1 MLSYGRI
8 EKNIRYQI
16 FKLCHES
23 GGGHIASSL
32 SMVEILWSI
41 FSTHYKPT
49 HDRFLLSSC
58 QGALALYCVQHALKN
73 QAFKLSDFLKEGSDL
88 TMFPNDDL
96 PFSDMTSG
104 SLGHGISM
112 AVGMGLHKKF
122 NTAAE
127 DTLYV
132 VVGDGELDEG
142 SNWEGIMAAAHF
154 SINNLIIIINYNK
167 VQIDGPI
174 ATVMNIEPLADKLT
188 SFGCNV
194 LSVNGHNTEEIVN
207 AISTI
212 KLNKTAGPSV
222 LIAHTI
228 KGHGISFCT
237 KDLSWHYR
245 VPTALELDFVK
256 SELDIH

>member
-1 MLSYGRI
+1 MLGRI
-8 EKNIRYQI
+8 EKDIRYQI
-16 FKLCHES
+16 FKLCHEA

-41 FSTHYKPT
+41 FSTHYKPP

-58 QGALALYCVQHALKN
+58 QGALALYCVQHTLKTPD
-73 QAFKLSDFLKEGSDL
+73 FELTDFLKEGSNL
-88 TMFPNDDL
+88 TMFPNTDL

-112 AVGMGLHKKF
+112 AVGMGLHKKI
-122 NTAAE
+122 NAVVG

-154 SINNLIIIINYNK
+154 SISNLIIIINYNK
-167 VQIDGPI
+167 VQIDGTT
-174 ATVMNIEPLADKLT
+174 ASVMNIEPLIDKLT

-194 LSVNGHNTEEIVN
+194 FSVDGHNTKEI
-207 AISTI
+207 IDTI
-212 KLNKTAGPSV
+212 TSIKQKNTEGPSV

-228 KGHGISFCT
+228 KGHGISFCA

-245 VPTALELDFVK
+245 VPTKLELDFVK
-256 SELDIH
+256 QELDFH

>member
-1 MLSYGRI
+1 MFNCGRN

-41 FSTHYKPT
+41 FSTHYKPP

-73 QAFKLSDFLKEGSDL
+73 QKFQLSDFLKEGTNL
-88 TMFPNDDL
+88 TMFPNNDL

-112 AVGMGLHKKF
+112 AVGMALHKKF
-122 NTAAE
+122 NNTAE

-167 VQIDGPI
+167 VQIDGPT
-174 ATVMNIEPLADKLT
+174 ATVMNIEPLVDKLT

-194 LSVNGHNTEEIVN
+194 LSVNGHDTEEIIN

-212 KLNKTAGPSV
+212 KKNKTAGPSA
-222 LIAHTI
+222 LIAHTV
-228 KGHGISFCT
+228 KGHGISFCA

-245 VPTALELDFVK
+245 IPTALELDFVK
-256 SELDIH
+256 SELNVH

>member
-1 MLSYGRI
+1 MLGRI

-32 SMVEILWSI
+32 SMVEILWSV
-41 FSTHYKPT
+41 FSAHYKPP

-58 QGALALYCVQHALKN
+58 QGALALYCVQYALKN
-73 QAFKLSDFLKEGSDL
+73 QEFKLSDFLKEGSDL
-88 TMFPNDDL
+88 TMFPNTDL

-122 NTAAE
+122 NAAVE

-154 SINNLIIIINYNK
+154 SISNLIIIINYNK
-167 VQIDGPI
+167 VQIDGTT
-174 ATVMNIEPLADKLT
+174 AAVMNIEPLVDKLT

-194 LSVNGHNTEEIVN
+194 LSVNGHNTEEIID

-212 KLNKTAGPSV
+212 KRKKTEGPSV
-222 LIAHTI
+222 LIAHTV
-228 KGHGISFCT
+228 KGYGISFCA

-256 SELDIH
+256 SELDVH

>member
-1 MLSYGRI
+1 MLDNGRI

-32 SMVEILWSI
+32 SMVEILWSV

-58 QGALALYCVQHALKN
+58 QGALALYCVQHAPTN
-73 QAFKLSDFLKEGSDL
+73 EAFQLSDFLKEGSDL
-88 TMFPNDDL
+88 TMFPNDKL
-96 PFSDMTSG
+96 AFSDMSSG
-104 SLGHGISM
+104 SLGHGISI
-112 AVGMGLHKKF
+112 AVGMGLHKNS
-122 NTAAE
+122 NTAAN
-127 DTLYV
+127 TLYV

-167 VQIDGPI
+167 VQIDGPV
-174 ATVMNIEPLADKLT
+174 AAVMNIEPLVDKLI

-194 LSVNGHNTEEIVN
+194 LNVNGHNTDEIVN

-212 KLNKTAGPSV
+212 KKNKTAGPSV
-222 LIAHTI
+222 LIAHTV

-237 KDLSWHYR
+237 RDLSWHYR

-256 SELDIH
+256 NELDIH